1 MAGRCSRCRIR
12 RSAARIKVRHG
23 HLRYGHSDQTAV
35 LAGVAP
41 VIALL
46 TSREDISFYRQM
58 KNGATTIAEY
68 WTGHRSQCHP
78 MFGAVSRYLFEYI
91 LGIRQTEHSAGF
103 RQVVIEP
110 KCRNLVPSARGHITT
125 LRGEISVEY
134 GAEYIEGSVPRDTE
148 AVLRVSGTEYPIPP
162 GETVRI

>member
-1 MAGRCSRCRIR
+1 
-12 RSAARIKVRHG
+12 
-23 HLRYGHSDQTAV
+23 
-35 LAGVAP
+35 
-41 VIALL
+41 
-46 TSREDISFYRQM
+46 
-58 KNGATTIAEY
+58 
-68 WTGHRSQCHP
+68 
-78 MFGAVSRYLFEYI
+78 MFVAVSRYLFEYI

-134 GAEYIEGSVPRDTE
+134 GAEYIEVSVPRDTE
-148 AVLRVSGTEYPIPP
+148 AVLRVSGKEYPIPP